1 MALTV
6 PRKRLEASDL
16 VATHHGVRVSARTLA
31 PRDLDL
37 SFVRACL
44 GPGQVLAE
52 ASGARCWGLPL
63 PWKLIRGY
71 RLDSK
76 RFVLAGPSGIPS
88 LAPATLL
95 AQLAPRLTLT
105 QAVVFADTLRTS
117 FEHYPGRTRLF
128 AMHTLEELTMTA
140 RQWKGRLGAATLR
153 SALEL
158 SRSGSEFPKE
168 TQLRLLI
175 IGGGFSEPVMQHR
188 LVVPG
193 HGQARLDLADVREKI
208 AIEFEGEG
216 HFTDA
221 ASARMDLA
229 RTEALQR
236 AGWRVIR
243 VTEADLK
250 SPRRLLESI
259 RLALAERGLRP

>member
-1 MALTV
+1 M
-6 PRKRLEASDL
+6 
-16 VATHHGVRVSARTLA
+16 
-31 PRDLDL
+31 
-37 SFVRACL
+37 
-44 GPGQVLAE
+44 
-52 ASGARCWGLPL
+52 
-63 PWKLIRGY
+63 
-71 RLDSK
+71 
-76 RFVLAGPSGIPS
+76 
-88 LAPATLL
+88 
-95 AQLAPRLTLT
+95 
-105 QAVVFADTLRTS
+105 VFADALRTS
-117 FEHYPGRTRLF
+117 FEHYPGRTQIVP
-128 AMHTLEELTMTA
+128 MHTLEELTMTA
-140 RQWKGRLGAATLR
+140 RQWKGRPGAATLR

-158 SRSGSEFPKE
+158 SRSGSESPKE

-193 HGQARLDLADVREKI
+193 YGKARLDLADVRERN

-243 VTEADLK
+243 VTETDLK